1 MDVVEFEIPEGSACA
16 GKTLKELAIRP
27 SLGCSILEIDR
38 QGYVLDRIRP
48 DEMLYPGDRLL
59 LFGTPSQI
67 EQTQAFLMLEGIVE
81 KNTKSDFEEA
91 ILDTVIIPGD
101 AKIIDTRLAD
111 AGIFEATGIQIMGV
125 EREGKR
131 TMNPSG
137 EESVRA
143 GDRLL
148 IMGSAV
154 EIRMFQTWIRP

>member
-1 MDVVEFEIPEGSACA
+1 
-16 GKTLKELAIRP
+16 
-27 SLGCSILEIDR
+27 
-38 QGYVLDRIRP
+38 
-48 DEMLYPGDRLL
+48 
-59 LFGTPSQI
+59 
-67 EQTQAFLMLEGIVE
+67 MLEGMVE
-81 KNTKSDFEEA
+81 KNAESDFEEA
-91 ILDTVIIPGD
+91 ILDMVIVPED

-111 AGIFEATGIQIMGV
+111 TGIFDATGIQIMGI

-154 EIRMFQTWIRP
+154 EIRMFQTWMCP